1 MLVIM
6 SPRSVLTFT
15 DASEQDLGLYTV
27 ELSGN
32 PDISSSFTFTAEGR
46 YPFLSLHNALPDHIG
61 IRPCASV
68 QHENLMHNSSFLSFT
83 PVFYHHPA
91 VD

>member
-6 SPRSVLTFT
+6 SSRSVLTFT

-46 YPFLSLHNALPDHIG
+46 YSFLSLHNALPEHGG
-61 IRPCASV
+61 IRPCA
-68 QHENLMHNSSFLSFT
+68 NLMHNSSFLSFT